1 MSAAR
6 EASMPGSHTDAIE
19 RLACSIAAQTCD
31 ARLGI
36 PYPREPDDDAQCLEW
51 CNIDHQSADGIT
63 W

>member
-1 MSAAR
+1 
-6 EASMPGSHTDAIE
+6 MPGSHTDAIE